1 VSSIREKIQEIRKRQ
16 RGNVGG
22 WVRANFRRPISVVA
36 ICVVAALKPF
46 PFLKPILP
54 TKLRKFI
61 ECWNWEMLKVYITS
75 FGGRAFMDQ
84 PCTMYDPPSF
94 KPLIDVA
101 EPKLRFSEQD
111 IKNFYEN
118 GFMGPFTLCSP
129 EEMVQLREVLQKEIM
144 QPSKVYGISSG
155 PGLGR
160 DRHLDC
166 PTLWKLLQRPEW
178 TERIAQLLGPD
189 LLLWRSQ
196 VFLKPAGAPE
206 ITWHQASTYLSE
218 EGYKATLYPKDRNRL
233 FQLTTWVAFDDVD
246 LENGCMQF
254 LKGTH
259 RRIHTMKLGGKD
271 SEGFAKARVKL
282 EVEITPEKT
291 VTMEMKAGQ
300 FIIFSERCIHGSP
313 PNVSNRRRWGM
324 AFRTIHP
331 DVKVYDEDTRHRVF
345 YLEENFGLEN
355 WGAVVLR
362 GKDTAGI
369 NKIIDP
375 FRDVRDAQIEANQ
388 AGHPAPAPAGTNG
401 THEAGKAP
409 VETAA
414 S

>member
-1 VSSIREKIQEIRKRQ
+1 MATIREKIKEIRKRQ
-16 RGNVGG
+16 RANFGG
-22 WVRANFRRPISVVA
+22 WFKKVLGKPVVVFA
-36 ICVVAALKPF
+36 MCLVCVVKAIPPLRAIM
-46 PFLKPILP
+46 PI
-54 TKLRKFI
+54 KVRKFC
-61 ECWNWEMLKVYITS
+61 ECWDWDMLWVYISS
-75 FGGRAFMDQ
+75 FGGRAYMDQ
-84 PCTMYDPPSF
+84 PCTMKDPPNF

-101 EPKLRFSEQD
+101 DPKIRFTEQD

-129 EEMVQLREVLQKEIM
+129 EEMVEIREALEKEIK

-196 VFLKPAGAPE
+196 VFLKPPGAPE

-218 EGYKATLYPKDRNRL
+218 EGYKATLYPQDRNRL

-246 LENGCMQF
+246 LQNGCMQF

-282 EVEITPEKT
+282 EVDITPENT

-313 PNVSNRRRWGM
+313 PNSTTDRRRWGM
-324 AFRTIHP
+324 AFRTILP
-331 DVKVYDEDTRHRVF
+331 TVKVYDEDLRHRVF

-355 WGAVVLR
+355 WGAIVLR
-362 GKDTAGI
+362 GKDTTGI
-369 NKIIDP
+369 NKTIDP
-375 FRDVRDAQIEANQ
+375 FKDVRDEQRAANEAERQ
-388 AGHPAPAPAGTNG
+388 PA
-401 THEAGKAP
+401 
-409 VETAA
+409 ETAA